1 MWASIISKA
10 GQLVL
15 TYFVMPLFSK
25 LVVII
30 VEHFQNKIDE
40 AKRNKE
46 IDEQIKKYKESATP
60 EEQEDAF
67 KNIIRGSRARTDK
80 L

>member
-1 MWASIISKA
+1 MWASILAKLTQW
-10 GQLVL
+10 GL
-15 TYFVMPLFSK
+15 TYIVMPFLSK
-25 LVVII
+25 MIVI
-30 VEHFQNKIDE
+30 VAEYFQNQIEE

-46 IDEQIKKYKESATP
+46 IDEAIKKYKESATP

-67 KNIIRGSRARTDK
+67 KNIIRGSRRRTDQ